1 MISRPLIK
9 CLQGAYSFTLV
20 FDGEFDELSDD
31 LLNPIWEAGCED
43 SHVSLREGT
52 LRISF
57 DREAPSF
64 LVALLSA
71 ITDIERTGL
80 GLEIIRVESE

>member
-1 MISRPLIK
+1 MKQPL
-9 CLQGAYSFTLV
+9 ATYSLTLV
-20 FDGEFDELSDD
+20 LGGEFDELSDG
-31 LLNPIWEAGCED
+31 LLNAIWEAGCED

-52 LRISF
+52 LRVSF

-80 GLEIIRVESE
+80 GLEVVRVESD